1 MLEEKHSKTYTL
13 KVNFE
18 QDLSRGENSGQNF
31 RLLSSKFV
39 KSLKFSLLKFEYS
52 RVVLKIGEC
61 S

>member
-1 MLEEKHSKTYTL
+1 MLGEKHSKTYTL

-31 RLLSSKFV
+31 RLSSKFV